1 MSVNKTARDIKDMR
15 IRGALDIAIATARAM
30 KKELDGKSTAAVIKD
45 LKKAGKKLKAARPT
59 AVSLPNAVDYV
70 LYLAEK
76 NKKLDAGEFRKAMS
90 DEIQKFIIEQEN
102 SLERIAEIGANLIDS
117 KDVILT
123 HCNSDTVVALF
134 ERAWKDGK
142 RFRVICT
149 ETRPR
154 FQGHLTAKAL
164 AKAGIPVTL
173 VVDSAARLMMK
184 EFKVDKV
191 IVGGDTVRANGDLIN
206 KIGTSQI
213 AVAARDLDIDFI
225 AAVES
230 IKFSPRS
237 IEGEL
242 VKIEYRDAKE
252 VIKPGRIRGIK
263 VLNPAFDI
271 TPAEM
276 IDMLITEEGIIPPQG
291 AYHLLREKFGWE
303 LSSF

>member
-1 MSVNKTARDIKDMR
+1 MTVDKTARDIRNMR
-15 IRGALDIAIATARAM
+15 IRGALDIAIAAAGAM
-30 KKELDGKSTAAVIKD
+30 KKELDGKSTTSIIKN
-45 LKKAGKKLKAARPT
+45 LKKSGKKLKAARPT
-59 AVSLPNAVDYV
+59 AVSLPNAVDYI

-76 NKKLDAGEFRKAMS
+76 NKNLERKEFRQIMSKEVQGFINEQKKA
-90 DEIQKFIIEQEN
+90 
-102 SLERIAEIGANLIDS
+102 LERIAEIGANLIDD

-134 ERAWKDGK
+134 ERAWKEGK
-142 RFRVICT
+142 KFSVICT

-164 AKAGIPVTL
+164 AKAGIPTTL

-184 EFKVDKV
+184 EFKVDKI
-191 IVGGDTVRANGDLIN
+191 IVGGDTVCANGDLIN

-213 AVAARDLDIDFI
+213 AIAAKELGIDFI

-230 IKFSPRS
+230 IKFSPQS
-237 IEGEL
+237 VGGEM
-242 VKIEYRDAKE
+242 VKIEYRDTKE
-252 VIKPGRIRGIK
+252 VIKPGKIRGIK

-271 TPAEM
+271 TSAEL

-303 LSSF
+303 LSSL